1 MLVALAACAPRS
13 SSPPSP
19 FVKRSGNGLIDVGGT
34 PETAATMPS
43 RKAVEEAVREAQRTR
58 QSWPAAPLP
67 VVEQT
72 DRVLQGALAALQA
85 GHSAAAHLRVA
96 AEYLRVG
103 VWDRA
108 YDHYS
113 EALQINPRSASALDG
128 RARLLRDAGLLG
140 LALADAHR
148 ATYFAPA
155 SAEAS
160 NTLGTILER
169 QGLCREALGMYR
181 RAAQLKP
188 EAGWAAANAERMATK
203 CP

>member
-1 MLVALAACAPRS
+1 
-13 SSPPSP
+13 
-19 FVKRSGNGLIDVGGT
+19 
-34 PETAATMPS
+34 MPS
-43 RKAVEEAVREAQRTR
+43 KRAVEEAVHEAQLAR
-58 QSWPAAPLP
+58 QSKPATPLP

-72 DRVLQGALAALQA
+72 DGSLQGALAALQA
-85 GHSAAAHLRVA
+85 GDSESAHLRVA
-96 AEYLRVG
+96 TEYLRVG
-103 VWDRA
+103 VWDKA

-113 EALQINPRSASALDG
+113 DALQINPRSVQALDA
-128 RARLLRDAGLLG
+128 RARLLRDAALLR

-169 QGLCREALGMYR
+169 QGLCREALGEYR
-181 RAAQLKP
+181 RAARLNP
-188 EAGWAAANAERMATK
+188 AAAWATANAERMAAK